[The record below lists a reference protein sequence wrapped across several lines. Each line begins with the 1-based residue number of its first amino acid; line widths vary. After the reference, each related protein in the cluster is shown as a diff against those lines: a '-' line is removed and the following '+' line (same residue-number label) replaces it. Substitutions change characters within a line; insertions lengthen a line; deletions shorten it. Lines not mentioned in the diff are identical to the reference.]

1 MLRQGLPDTLPAV
14 STPAPRTL
22 GELLAPFSPEYRGCG
37 PSDEVPALAVDSRAV
52 TPGAVFI
59 ALRGETHD
67 AHAFISQAIA
77 GGASALIVERGRL
90 PALQHPHV
98 TLANT
103 GAALPRIAA
112 AFHGWPGEQLR
123 IAGLTG
129 TNGKTTTTYLVS
141 AMLAAAE
148 RRHARLGTVSNW
160 LVDSEEESGFTTP
173 FPLEL
178 QALLA
183 EVGRRRGTDVV
194 MEVSSHA
201 LAQGRIR
208 PLRFRAVGMTSFSQ
222 DHLDFHGTMDA
233 YLEAKLRLVGDHLA
247 EDGVAV
253 AAVDD
258 HPACAAFLAHA
269 GPNTRRWRASR
280 RPESGAELRVLRA
293 LDDPKLGT
301 AVEIATPAGSGLLR
315 SPLVGA
321 FNLDN
326 LLVAVGLGLGLDLD
340 LATILAALERSPGA
354 PGRLERITISDP
366 PQASEGPEVYVDY
379 AHTPEAVAHTLQT
392 LRSRCRGRLLV
403 LLGCGG
409 DRDRGKRPHMGH
421 FAAAGSD
428 RFYATSDNPRTED
441 PQAIIDDM
449 LAELPRAERRKVIVE
464 ADRRVAIAQ
473 AIAESGADD
482 IVLIAGKGHEDYQ
495 VLGTTKIP
503 FSDAEEA
510 RKGLLKICE
519 DDAGVQVRAPCPPGS
534 KPKA

>member
-1 MLRQGLPDTLPAV
+1 M

-37 PSDEVPALAVDSRAV
+37 PADVVPALAVDSRAV

-59 ALRGETHD
+59 ALRGETND
-67 AHAFISQAIA
+67 AHTFVPQAIA
-77 GGASALIVERGRL
+77 GGASALIVERGRIPGL
-90 PALQHPHV
+90 GHPHV
-98 TLANT
+98 TLADT

-112 AFHGWPGEQLR
+112 AFHGWPGEHLR

-148 RRHARLGTVSNW
+148 RPHARLGTVSNW
-160 LVDSEEESGFTTP
+160 LVDSEEVSGFTTP

-183 EVGRRRGTDVV
+183 EVCRRRGTDVV

-208 PLRFRAVGMTSFSQ
+208 PLLFTAVGMTSFSQ

-233 YLEAKLRLVGDHLA
+233 YLEAKLRLVREHLRS
-247 EDGVAV
+247 DGVAV

-258 HPACAAFLAHA
+258 HPACAAFLADA

-280 RPESGAELRVLRA
+280 RPEGGAELRVLRT
-293 LDDPKLGT
+293 LDDPSLGT

-326 LLVAVGLGLGLDLD
+326 LLVAVGLGLGLGLD

-354 PGRLERITISDP
+354 PGRLERITLP
-366 PQASEGPEVYVDY
+366 EGPGAASEGPEVYVDY
-379 AHTPEAVAHTLQT
+379 AHTPEAVARTLAT
-392 LRSRCRGRLLV
+392 LRPRCRGQLLV

-409 DRDRGKRPHMGH
+409 DRDRGKRPQMGR

-441 PQAIIDDM
+441 PGAIIDDM
-449 LAELPRAERRKVIVE
+449 LTDLSPAERRKVIVE
-464 ADRRVAIAQ
+464 ADRRVAIAL
-473 AIAESGADD
+473 AIAAAEPED
-482 IVLIAGKGHEDYQ
+482 ILLIAGKGHEDYQ
-495 VLGTTKIP
+495 VLGTTKVP

-510 RKGLLKICE
+510 RRGLLTRPE
-519 DDAGVQVRAPCPPGS
+519 SGS
-534 KPKA
+534 